1 MDIDVYVNESTLF
14 FLKLLVE
21 NFFKIFFPSRA
32 QLSLKLCITN
42 ALPIQQNTSKSVALL
57 FLLML
62 SPISRIEYSIFS
74 PGVST
79 FRSLMLLGIQLRPLA
94 VFDSSN
100 IQPLETVI
108 TIINYFEDT
117 AW

>member
-1 MDIDVYVNESTLF
+1 MFMLNESILF

-21 NFFKIFFPSRA
+21 NFFKTFSKSCTTFLEVVHD
-32 QLSLKLCITN
+32 QLSEE
-42 ALPIQQNTSKSVALL
+42 IQQNTSKSVALL
-57 FLLML
+57 FFLML

-79 FRSLMLLGIQLRPLA
+79 FLSFMLSGIQLRPLA